1 MNAVPAANTD
11 CTDAELL
18 MLQQALCGRHDEA
31 PDLQFGE
38 AERRLRIGAHPIIAW
53 QHADCASFAARS
65 GCVVTPLQADRDR
78 ELQQLTE
85 TALPR

>member
-1 MNAVPAANTD
+1 MNAVPTANAD
-11 CTDAELL
+11 CIDAELL
-18 MLQQALCGRHDEA
+18 MLQQALCGRRDKA
-31 PDLQFGE
+31 PDLKFGE
-38 AERRLRIGAHPIIAW
+38 AERRLGTGDHPIIAW
-53 QHADCASFAARS
+53 QDAGCAPFAARS

>member
-18 MLQQALCGRHDEA
+18 MLQRALCGRHDEA

-38 AERRLRIGAHPIIAW
+38 AERRLGTGAHPIIAW
-53 QHADCASFAARS
+53 QDAGCAPFAARS

>member
-1 MNAVPAANTD
+1 MNAVPTANAD
-11 CTDAELL
+11 CIDAELL

-38 AERRLRIGAHPIIAW
+38 VKRHLGMGVHPIIAW
-53 QHADCASFAARS
+53 QDADCAPFAARL
-65 GCVVTPLQADRDR
+65 GCVVTPLPADRDR
-78 ELQQLTE
+78 ELQQPTE